1 MQHFIRCSF
10 GGWRCGAAGNQAVCK
25 HIWLCRENEGKQ
37 QQRLVPLALGLKQP
51 KRKTESVGY
60 GAQSPLLWES
70 RFPETKPGNE
80 PPLPRAACCQPRCSH
95 ALSLPLA
102 PGMSTEEDRFSRH
115 PTISTPLTTQ
125 KTIQEGIQRIC

>member
-1 MQHFIRCSF
+1 MKHFLRRSF
-10 GGWRCGAAGNQAVCK
+10 GGWRCSTAGNQAVCK
-25 HIWLCRENEGKQ
+25 RIWLCKENERKQ

-51 KRKTESVGY
+51 KRKTESAGY
-60 GAQSPLLWES
+60 GAQTPLLCES
-70 RFPETKPGNE
+70 RLPETKPGNE